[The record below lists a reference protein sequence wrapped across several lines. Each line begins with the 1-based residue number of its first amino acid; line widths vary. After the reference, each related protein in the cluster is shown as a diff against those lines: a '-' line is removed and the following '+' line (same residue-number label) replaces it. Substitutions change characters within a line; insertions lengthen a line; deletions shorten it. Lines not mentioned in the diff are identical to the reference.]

1 MERKS
6 KNKDVKLVIWFLIII
21 HVIITLFTAFFS
33 QVSISKPSLEFG
45 YCSLPSNYQILE
57 DIIIAETNK
66 ADFATGTSRTIQIP
80 APTNFEFQPNTGTA
94 VAANGGNLNTVTTS
108 ISTLSIIVQFTC
120 SATSKFDQLTI
131 SGLAIRAIN
140 TSSSGIL
147 KRNGGNAIINGLGNN
162 TDLSLHIISSANAN
176 STFRTI
182 SNVTGTLD
190 WNQVSTWEC
199 GFIPPND
206 GTAAIII
213 QAYNG
218 VFSGANVVTFSGSK
232 LIKSMQVETNANISP
247 ALGNGHVMTILEDF
261 TLKNGAF
268 LRQLNWVQNG
278 LNSIKIGG
286 NFTNNG
292 EMITDGSNNTY
303 DLLIEMNGTNPQSIQ
318 GSGIFRLIG
327 NGNQTSKLII
337 TNPAGVTLKSN
348 FSSNSNFGDPGEILV
363 NGHLIF
369 DTETIQIIGTGTLQ
383 LNGKTTLRATTFNG
397 NFANSG
403 IKTIFTTSTVE
414 FTHPTSLISLASIPT
429 LNLNNLEVTTGILGK
444 LTLNNTI
451 QVKGTLIMNSGV
463 IQTGINSL
471 ELGQSTNLLG
481 SLTYNSG
488 FINGKLKRW
497 FNSTNSGNSSGLF
510 PLSNNSGQFKRFVLI
525 EYLESTTGGTLQA
538 EWIESPMGNDFQTDF
553 VQSSCSAPFQITQ
566 TASGFWNIN
575 PENGITVNENKK
587 YKITLIAESITDF
600 SDDCRITALKKE
612 GSLPWSQSGLHIDNQ
627 GNATSPI
634 IQRIEATGWSNWGF
648 AGDEGPLPVELIDF
662 WCKKEQDNTFIQWT
676 TMSESNSL
684 YFELFRS
691 EDGENWE
698 IISTQNAAGFSNSKI
713 TYSEIDT
720 ARIVNPY
727 YILKQIDIDGKYKSF
742 GPISLFSNSQKL
754 YHFYISSNPY
764 NSDLTVYIINP
775 FAEALANLHIKDY
788 VGKEI
793 ENKKL
798 ELEKGMN
805 KFEIQ
810 TSNKEKGVYYFTLT
824 IPSSYTKTI
833 KQVIL
838 K

>member
-1 MERKS
+1 M
-6 KNKDVKLVIWFLIII
+6 
-21 HVIITLFTAFFS
+21 
-33 QVSISKPSLEFG
+33 
-45 YCSLPSNYQILE
+45 
-57 DIIIAETNK
+57 
-66 ADFATGTSRTIQIP
+66 
-80 APTNFEFQPNTGTA
+80 
-94 VAANGGNLNTVTTS
+94 
-108 ISTLSIIVQFTC
+108 
-120 SATSKFDQLTI
+120 
-131 SGLAIRAIN
+131 
-140 TSSSGIL
+140 
-147 KRNGGNAIINGLGNN
+147 
-162 TDLSLHIISSANAN
+162 
-176 STFRTI
+176 
-182 SNVTGTLD
+182 
-190 WNQVSTWEC
+190 
-199 GFIPPND
+199 
-206 GTAAIII
+206 
-213 QAYNG
+213 
-218 VFSGANVVTFSGSK
+218 
-232 LIKSMQVETNANISP
+232 
-247 ALGNGHVMTILEDF
+247 
-261 TLKNGAF
+261 
-268 LRQLNWVQNG
+268 
-278 LNSIKIGG
+278 
-286 NFTNNG
+286 
-292 EMITDGSNNTY
+292 
-303 DLLIEMNGTNPQSIQ
+303 
-318 GSGIFRLIG
+318 
-327 NGNQTSKLII
+327 
-337 TNPAGVTLKSN
+337 TLKSN

-383 LNGKTTLRATTFNG
+383 LNGKATLRAATFNG

-403 IKTIFTTSTVE
+403 LKTIFTTSTVE
-414 FTHPTSLISLASIPT
+414 FTHPNSSISQLTIPT

-471 ELGQSTNLLG
+471 ELGQSTNVLG

-634 IQRIEATGWSNWGF
+634 IQRVEATGWSNWGF
-648 AGDEGPLPVELIDF
+648 AGDESPLPVELIDF
-662 WCKKEQDNTFIQWT
+662 WCKKEQDNTFIQWS

-775 FAEALANLHIKDY
+775 FAEDVANLHIKDY

-793 ENKKL
+793 ESKKL

-824 IPSSYTKTI
+824 IPSSFTKTI